1 MKLRLDTQLLLWAL
15 FWPDLLPQKA
25 WKAIADADNLLH
37 FSPASLWEVSI
48 KNAQNRPDFQVNARI
63 MRRQLLAS
71 GYEEIAIT
79 SLHTV
84 AIGELPLLHKDPFDR
99 ILIAQASTEGI
110 CLLTSDA
117 KIAEYPAPIA
127 FMPKGT

>member
-1 MKLRLDTQLLLWAL
+1 MKLLLDTQMLLWAV

-25 WKAIADADNLLH
+25 WQAIADADNCLH
-37 FSPASLWEVSI
+37 FNSASLWEISI
-48 KNAQNRPDFQVNARI
+48 KSAQNRPDFQVSARI
-63 MRRQLLAS
+63 MRRQLLAN

-84 AIGELPLLHKDPFDR
+84 AIGDLPLLHKDPFDR
-99 ILIAQASTEGI
+99 ILIAQARTEDI

-117 KIAEYPAPIA
+117 KIAEYSAPIA